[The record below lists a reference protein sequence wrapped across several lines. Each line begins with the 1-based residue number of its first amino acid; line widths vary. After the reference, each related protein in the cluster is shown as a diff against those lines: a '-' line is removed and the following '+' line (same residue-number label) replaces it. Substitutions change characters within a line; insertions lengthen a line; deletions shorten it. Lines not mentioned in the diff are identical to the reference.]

1 MKLKQTPE
9 RQRILQQKRIA
20 RRERV
25 ERQKRAERERQR
37 EGTRDA
43 EVASRKLA
51 RQLEEAVTAAVE
63 RLSRRDFL
71 RQTAGAGL
79 ALGLSPLLATCGG
92 NDPDPATPPPGK
104 ETRTLFFNLS
114 HEDHAGKIYFLTGGG
129 DRYALTRV
137 QDRPDVLAR
146 ERLNNKFL
154 RGVPDDQIT
163 HHVENVVSA
172 SDSVTLFYNG
182 PDIDPAAGTWAMSSV
197 FLQIPTSGSAH
208 AYRRARLRHPTG
220 PLPLSAK
227 RKLYG
232 IAAAE
237 TEQDLREERV
247 LVDTASLA
255 ATLVGMHPDVLSLEA
270 NSAHNI
276 HSNYVDTSIDV
287 VVLSEKL
294 RRPQYQM
301 AMPQLQANTP
311 NPTGWGTLVPLMNTS
326 PNGIAGPIK
335 NQRGKNR
342 GRIQYQPILHPDI
355 AAAVG
360 PATGA
365 LTPAVKNDE
374 SLGADITSV
383 DPTKGGN
390 TLNGAVWFRH
400 DGSTSVDQSPG
411 KAVRDS
417 SVVMTLKQ
425 DGPQNGIS
433 VVASTSQNANGSTQV
448 SLILLNWY
456 VRFLGVYLQFIDDK
470 NPPNVL
476 ALKDIPE
483 YNKGTIISG
492 HDNNGGLDTADAM
505 FVSMLVP
512 IFTIL
517 GIPIPVLPGFTT
529 PSFTVPASAH
539 TVRIL
544 ASGLSFGTSNPYP
557 NTVLAGAIM
566 TGIVNYGITA
576 VLAGAGAAAGLSV
589 LMKDVIV
596 PLSTALA
603 QELVVLIL
611 DSLNNNGIFT
621 AGFWEL
627 QGLAT
632 AKYLLG
638 FGTGVAVGKL
648 VAGIVG
654 DITVSVLEDE
664 IPVAGLIML
673 LISIA
678 AGLANI
684 LETSIE
690 LAYSPW
696 TYIDDLVF
704 THNLSVNIKPD
715 PMDST
720 FPKGADHYRVTAL
733 FDDGTPHVQTL
744 PLTSFVPPLAPVS
757 FNGVPL
763 GGQVNVSVSF
773 FQAGTPTTVDVLL
786 GKGTTGLVPNT
797 AINPIPPLTI
807 EELKFP
813 IGPGTSYRHKQKTA
827 VDPAS
832 GKHFWNASAAAPT
845 VNAGNTV
852 CGGAGTICGFRSI
865 TVRQGT
871 SNPQRNGYIGYA
883 WQAQN
888 TDSSKVPSCQGGGV
902 GQLDQIANLNSAD
915 ANTGY
920 ATSSCGI
927 IQPGVRA
934 AYNLLSHGTA
944 NFYLDTTDT
953 NAPVV
958 RQVTL
963 EPAPAFDSPN
973 SNRAWGVFNFLP
985 DALLLHPAGHLV
997 SISSANHKIETH
1009 KLPPTFMTDK
1019 KAKVSLVAQV
1029 KAGQGTLPGLM
1040 TSPVAAAISP
1050 EGTIL
1055 VLEAGN
1061 AQANPPIPNRVQAF
1075 DIGGNPVR
1083 YFSGQAAPYFL
1094 VLTETP
1100 NVAGWRHLDI
1110 ASEFSGLIYVLSFNE
1125 NTFVYRLDIYHPA
1138 QSTTVPISTTTK
1150 VNAAKLT
1157 IDFWRNVYTLNY
1169 EVLQLPGPGI
1179 TEPTVSLWVPTQS
1192 CTGAG
1197 CMPS

>member
-1 MKLKQTPE
+1 MKLKQTAE
-9 RQRILQQKRIA
+9 RQRMLQQKRIA

-25 ERQKRAERERQR
+25 VRQKRAERERQR

-51 RQLEEAVTAAVE
+51 QQLEEAVTAAVE

-71 RQTAGAGL
+71 RHTAGAGL
-79 ALGLSPLLATCGG
+79 ALGLSPLLTSCAG
-92 NDPDPATPPPGK
+92 NDSNADPLPGK
-104 ETRTLFFNLS
+104 ETQTLFFNLS
-114 HEDHAGKIYFLTGGG
+114 HEDYGNKTYYLTGGG

-137 QDRPDVLAR
+137 KERPEVLAR
-146 ERLNNKFL
+146 ARQTNKFL

-163 HHVENVVSA
+163 HHVEHVVSA
-172 SDSVTLFYNG
+172 SDSVTIFYSG
-182 PDIDPAAGTWAMSSV
+182 PDIDPEAGTWSMSSV

-232 IAAAE
+232 MAAAE

-287 VVLSEKL
+287 VVLSDKL

-301 AMPQLQANTP
+301 AMPQLHANTP
-311 NPTGWGTLVPLMNTS
+311 NPTGWGTLVPLMNTG
-326 PNGIAGPIK
+326 PTGIAGPIK
-335 NQRGKNR
+335 NQRGKNH

-355 AAAVG
+355 AGAVG
-360 PATGA
+360 PATGN
-365 LTPAVKNDE
+365 LTPALKNDE
-374 SLGADITSV
+374 SLGADITNV
-383 DPTKGGN
+383 DPKKAGN

-400 DGSTSVDQSPG
+400 DGLTSVDQSPG
-411 KAVRDS
+411 KAVRDP

-425 DGPQNGIS
+425 EGPQGGLWT
-433 VVASTSQNANGSTQV
+433 VASTSQNANGSTQV

-456 VRFLGVYLQFIDDK
+456 VRFLGVYLQFLDDK

-476 ALKDIPE
+476 TLKSIPE
-483 YNKGTIISG
+483 YNAGTIIPG
-492 HDNNGGLDTADAM
+492 HDNGGLDTTDAL
-505 FVSMLVP
+505 FVSMVVP
-512 IFTIL
+512 IFTIM
-517 GIPIPVLPGFTT
+517 GIPILTAPGFTKQ
-529 PSFTVPASAH
+529 SFTVPASAH

-544 ASGLSFGTSNPYP
+544 SSGLSFETSNPYP

-596 PLSTALA
+596 PFSTALA

-611 DSLNNNGIFT
+611 DALNDKGIFT

-632 AKYLLG
+632 AKYLLR

-648 VAGIVG
+648 VDGIVG

-673 LISIA
+673 LISIV

-696 TYIDDLVF
+696 TYVDDLVF
-704 THNLSVNIKPD
+704 THNLSVNLKPD

-720 FPKGADHYRVTAL
+720 FPKGADHYKVTAL

-744 PLTSFVPPLAPVS
+744 PLTSVTPPLSAVT

-773 FQAGTPTTVDVLL
+773 FQAGSPTTLDVLL

-797 AINPIPPLTI
+797 AIDPIPPLPI
-807 EELKFP
+807 QELKFP
-813 IGPGTSYRHKQKTA
+813 IGPGTTYRHKQKTA

-832 GKHFWNASAAAPT
+832 GKHVWNTNAAPPT
-845 VNAGNTV
+845 VNESNTV
-852 CGGAGTICGFRSI
+852 CGGSGTICGFRSI

-927 IQPGVRA
+927 IQPGVRV

-944 NFYLDTTDT
+944 NFYLDTSDT

-958 RQVTL
+958 RQVML
-963 EPAPAFDSPN
+963 EPAPVFDGPG

-1040 TSPVAAAISP
+1040 TSPIAATISP
-1050 EGTIL
+1050 EGPIL

-1061 AQANPPIPNRVQAF
+1061 AQANPPIPNRIQAF
-1075 DIGGNPVR
+1075 DIGGNAVR
-1083 YFSGQAAPYFL
+1083 FFSGQAAPYFL
-1094 VLTETP
+1094 VPTETP
-1100 NVAGWRHLDI
+1100 NTAGWRHLDI
-1110 ASEFSGLIYVLSFNE
+1110 ASEFSGLIYVLSFNQ
-1125 NTFVYRLDIYHPA
+1125 NSFVYRLDIYHPA
-1138 QSTTVPISTTTK
+1138 QSGTVPISTTTK

-1197 CMPS
+1197 CAPS